1 MPAAQKAE
9 SRGSYCFFNMASS
22 SRWNRTSAAASSNQA
37 QSNTRGQE
45 YQGSGNDATGTHS
58 SDGYALRR
66 SEVIPDDRFRTPSTL
81 PNENHL
87 AFCYDY
93 RRQTDWFQAHEQV
106 RKKRERNLHTL
117 MGPHNMRPTDRH
129 EMFMDAIAWIL
140 HWGTSH
146 GEFDESLKWTSSFLK
161 YLCGFTTQA
170 EENWFDERCNDFHV
184 DMTGPQRR
192 SYYMS
197 CSKKLSNVLRHCR
210 DRTLFNASG
219 TMNISLLFDQMQ
231 GDNPK
236 EYHMSGADF
245 AAMLL
250 CNPKQRF
257 FVEISMRWQWYPY
270 SSMAE
275 YPFDVRLGACQGHSN
290 QVVDPT
296 VAHHQLTY
304 DEAMSLGWIFHV
316 TDFMNLDSIQQ
327 SGLKTFVKGSGK
339 GRRDAVHFMYH
350 NDNGQGYIRMAE
362 GTKPPRNY
370 RRPVYLVLDPSF
382 IVDNQLYLT
391 KNGVILY
398 HGDIPFQYLHVKEQL
413 PTVAC
418 NVIHQG
424 RGHSLPPSVTGG
436 SWHNNTTWNHVMKEK
451 GPSFIPGGDIPDE
464 VRITA
469 WEFMGQQVPQNYG
482 RWVFGTP
489 LCNENDFDP
498 VMDSIYGAAAEGSQE
513 REGSAQ
519 DDAPMSNPYEQP
531 SRRGRSQEREEP
543 QGRGRSQER
552 EEPQDV
558 WEQQRSSSGSPES
571 TQYDDPQ
578 QDAQDNQQE
587 EPSVDVQDDPMGEEA
602 VNLWEAEDPPDD
614 LEDPIVEQA
623 TKSSISASNPWVLYE
638 AGIVCAR
645 EESGELI
652 KNSSGEKVIVLREWN
667 LLLSSQKIALRRQS
681 ITRADWE
688 KLPWTGH
695 LCLLFTRAWEI
706 GRMLAHFHKER
717 NSAAKVI
724 WILVDDIGQTGCEV
738 KLPQQAGKTDSV
750 SAETNGERSS
760 CYTKET

>member
-9 SRGSYCFFNMASS
+9 SRGSYCFFNMSS
-22 SRWNRTSAAASSNQA
+22 SRRWNRTSAAASSDQA
-37 QSNTRGQE
+37 QSSNRGQE
-45 YQGSGNDATGTHS
+45 YHSSGNDATGTHS

-66 SEVIPDDRFRTPSTL
+66 SEEIPDDRFRTPSTL
-81 PNENHL
+81 PNEDHL
-87 AFCYDY
+87 SFCYDY
-93 RRQTDWFQAHEQV
+93 RRQTDWFQAHERV

-184 DMTGPQRR
+184 DMTSSSRR

-219 TMNISLLFDQMQ
+219 AMNISLLFDQMQ

-270 SSMAE
+270 SPMAE
-275 YPFDVRLGACQGHSN
+275 YPFDVRLGAFQGHSN

-398 HGDIPFQYLHVKEQL
+398 HGDIPSQYLHVKEQI
-413 PTVAC
+413 PTIAC
-418 NVIHQG
+418 NVVHQG

-436 SWHNNTTWNHVMKEK
+436 SWHRDTTWKHVMKEK
-451 GPSFIPGGDIPDE
+451 GPTFIPGHDIPEE

-482 RWVFGTP
+482 RLVFGTP
-489 LCNENDFDP
+489 LCNEKDFDP
-498 VMDSIYGAAAEGSQE
+498 IVDSIYGAAAEGSQE
-513 REGSAQ
+513 REVSAQ
-519 DDAPMSNPYEQP
+519 ADETMENPYEQP
-531 SRRGRSQEREEP
+531 SRRGRSP
-543 QGRGRSQER
+543 ER

-558 WEQQRSSSGSPES
+558 WE
-571 TQYDDPQ
+571 
-578 QDAQDNQQE
+578 
-587 EPSVDVQDDPMGEEA
+587 
-602 VNLWEAEDPPDD
+602 
-614 LEDPIVEQA
+614 
-623 TKSSISASNPWVLYE
+623 
-638 AGIVCAR
+638 
-645 EESGELI
+645 
-652 KNSSGEKVIVLREWN
+652 
-667 LLLSSQKIALRRQS
+667 
-681 ITRADWE
+681 
-688 KLPWTGH
+688 
-695 LCLLFTRAWEI
+695 
-706 GRMLAHFHKER
+706 
-717 NSAAKVI
+717 
-724 WILVDDIGQTGCEV
+724 
-738 KLPQQAGKTDSV
+738 
-750 SAETNGERSS
+750 
-760 CYTKET
+760 

>member
-1 MPAAQKAE
+1 MRK
-9 SRGSYCFFNMASS
+9 
-22 SRWNRTSAAASSNQA
+22 NRA
-37 QSNTRGQE
+37 
-45 YQGSGNDATGTHS
+45 
-58 SDGYALRR
+58 
-66 SEVIPDDRFRTPSTL
+66 
-81 PNENHL
+81 
-87 AFCYDY
+87 
-93 RRQTDWFQAHEQV
+93 
-106 RKKRERNLHTL
+106 RNLHTL

-140 HWGTSH
+140 HWGNSH

-170 EENWFDERCNDFHV
+170 EEDWFDGRCNDFHV
-184 DMTGPQRR
+184 DMTSSQRR

-219 TMNISLLFDQMQ
+219 AMNISLLFDQMQ

-236 EYHMSGADF
+236 EYHMTGADF

-270 SSMAE
+270 SPMAE
-275 YPFDVRLGACQGHSN
+275 YPFDVRLGAFQGHSN

-398 HGDIPFQYLHVKEQL
+398 HGDIPFQYLHVKEQI
-413 PTVAC
+413 PTIAC
-418 NVIHQG
+418 NVVHQG
-424 RGHSLPPSVTGG
+424 RGPSLPPSVTGG
-436 SWHNNTTWNHVMKEK
+436 SWHRDTTWKHVMKEK
-451 GPSFIPGGDIPDE
+451 GPTFIPGHDIPEE

-469 WEFMGQQVPQNYG
+469 WEFMGQQVPENYG
-482 RWVFGTP
+482 RLVFGTP

-498 VMDSIYGAAAEGSQE
+498 VMESVYGAAAESSQE

-519 DDAPMSNPYEQP
+519 ADETMENPYEQP
-531 SRRGRSQEREEP
+531 SR
-543 QGRGRSQER
+543 RGRSQER

-558 WEQQRSSSGSPES
+558 WEQQRSSSGSSES
-571 TQYDDPQ
+571 PQYDDPQ

-587 EPSVDVQDDPMGEEA
+587 EPSVEVQDDPMGEEV

-614 LEDPIVEQA
+614 MEDPVVEQA

-652 KNSSGEKVIVLREWN
+652 KNS
-667 LLLSSQKIALRRQS
+667 
-681 ITRADWE
+681 
-688 KLPWTGH
+688 
-695 LCLLFTRAWEI
+695 
-706 GRMLAHFHKER
+706 
-717 NSAAKVI
+717 
-724 WILVDDIGQTGCEV
+724 
-738 KLPQQAGKTDSV
+738 
-750 SAETNGERSS
+750 
-760 CYTKET
+760 

>member
-1 MPAAQKAE
+1 M
-9 SRGSYCFFNMASS
+9 SS
-22 SRWNRTSAAASSNQA
+22 SRRWNRTSAAASSDQA

-45 YQGSGNDATGTHS
+45 YHSSGNDATGTHS

-66 SEVIPDDRFRTPSTL
+66 SEEIPDDSFRTPSTL
-81 PNENHL
+81 PNEDHL

-93 RRQTDWFQAHEQV
+93 RRQTDWFQAHERV

-184 DMTGPQRR
+184 DMTSSSRR

-219 TMNISLLFDQMQ
+219 AMNISLLFDQMQ

-270 SSMAE
+270 SPMAE
-275 YPFDVRLGACQGHSN
+275 YPFDVRLGAFQGHSN

-398 HGDIPFQYLHVKEQL
+398 HGDIPFQYLHVKEQI
-413 PTVAC
+413 PTIAC
-418 NVIHQG
+418 NVVHQG

-436 SWHNNTTWNHVMKEK
+436 SWHRDTTWKHVMKEK
-451 GPSFIPGGDIPDE
+451 GPTFIPGHDIPEE

-482 RWVFGTP
+482 RLVFGTP
-489 LCNENDFDP
+489 LCNEKDFDP
-498 VMDSIYGAAAEGSQE
+498 VVDSIYGAAAEGSQE
-513 REGSAQ
+513 RE
-519 DDAPMSNPYEQP
+519 
-531 SRRGRSQEREEP
+531 RRLMKP
-543 QGRGRSQER
+543 
-552 EEPQDV
+552 
-558 WEQQRSSSGSPES
+558 WK
-571 TQYDDPQ
+571 THM
-578 QDAQDNQQE
+578 NNHQE
-587 EPSVDVQDDPMGEEA
+587 ED
-602 VNLWEAEDPPDD
+602 
-614 LEDPIVEQA
+614 
-623 TKSSISASNPWVLYE
+623 
-638 AGIVCAR
+638 
-645 EESGELI
+645 
-652 KNSSGEKVIVLREWN
+652 
-667 LLLSSQKIALRRQS
+667 ALQ
-681 ITRADWE
+681 
-688 KLPWTGH
+688 
-695 LCLLFTRAWEI
+695 
-706 GRMLAHFHKER
+706 KER
-717 NSAAKVI
+717 NLKMYGSNNAHHQEVQNLHNMMILNKMLKTINKRSHQWKSRTTQWVKKLSTSGKQKIHQMISKTLLWNRLPKVQFLHRI
-724 WILVDDIGQTGCEV
+724 PGSCMRQVLSVQEKRAVNSSRT
-738 KLPQQAGKTDSV
+738 PQEK
-750 SAETNGERSS
+750 
-760 CYTKET
+760 K

>member
-275 YPFDVRLGACQGHSN
+275 YPFDVRLGAFQGHSN

-413 PTVAC
+413 PTIAC

-498 VMDSIYGAAAEGSQE
+498 VVDSTYGAAAEGSQE

-531 SRRGRSQEREEP
+531 SRRGRSQERCEF
-543 QGRGRSQER
+543 
-552 EEPQDV
+552 
-558 WEQQRSSSGSPES
+558 
-571 TQYDDPQ
+571 
-578 QDAQDNQQE
+578 
-587 EPSVDVQDDPMGEEA
+587 
-602 VNLWEAEDPPDD
+602 LF
-614 LEDPIVEQA
+614 
-623 TKSSISASNPWVLYE
+623 
-638 AGIVCAR
+638 
-645 EESGELI
+645 
-652 KNSSGEKVIVLREWN
+652 
-667 LLLSSQKIALRRQS
+667 
-681 ITRADWE
+681 E
-688 KLPWTGH
+688 KLFLICTRNNF
-695 LCLLFTRAWEI
+695 LQKQFVVLFLNNCKQTNSFLLRVICFLEI
-706 GRMLAHFHKER
+706 
-717 NSAAKVI
+717 
-724 WILVDDIGQTGCEV
+724 Q
-738 KLPQQAGKTDSV
+738 
-750 SAETNGERSS
+750 
-760 CYTKET
+760 

>member
-1 MPAAQKAE
+1 MPAAQEAE
-9 SRGSYCFFNMASS
+9 SRGSHCFFNMSSS
-22 SRWNRTSAAASSNQA
+22 SRWNRASAASSSDQA

-45 YQGSGNDATGTHS
+45 HQSYDFSRRHS
-58 SDGYALRR
+58 ADGYALRR
-66 SEVIPDDRFRTPSTL
+66 SEEIPADQFRTPSTL
-81 PNENHL
+81 PNEDHL
-87 AFCYDY
+87 SFCYDY

-184 DMTGPQRR
+184 DMTSSSRR

-197 CSKKLSNVLRHCR
+197 CSKRLSNVLRHCR
-210 DRTLFNASG
+210 DKTLFTASG
-219 TMNISLLFDQMQ
+219 AMNISLLFDQMQ

-270 SSMAE
+270 SSMPE
-275 YPFDVRLGACQGHSN
+275 YPFDVRLGAFQGHSN

-316 TDFMNLDSIQQ
+316 TDYMNLDSIQQ

-391 KNGVILY
+391 KNGVILF

-413 PTVAC
+413 PTIAC
-418 NVIHQG
+418 
-424 RGHSLPPSVTGG
+424 
-436 SWHNNTTWNHVMKEK
+436 
-451 GPSFIPGGDIPDE
+451 
-464 VRITA
+464 
-469 WEFMGQQVPQNYG
+469 
-482 RWVFGTP
+482 
-489 LCNENDFDP
+489 
-498 VMDSIYGAAAEGSQE
+498 
-513 REGSAQ
+513 
-519 DDAPMSNPYEQP
+519 
-531 SRRGRSQEREEP
+531 
-543 QGRGRSQER
+543 
-552 EEPQDV
+552 
-558 WEQQRSSSGSPES
+558 SSSRTWSFS
-571 TQYDDPQ
+571 T
-578 QDAQDNQQE
+578 
-587 EPSVDVQDDPMGEEA
+587 
-602 VNLWEAEDPPDD
+602 
-614 LEDPIVEQA
+614 
-623 TKSSISASNPWVLYE
+623 SISYRW
-638 AGIVCAR
+638 
-645 EESGELI
+645 
-652 KNSSGEKVIVLREWN
+652 
-667 LLLSSQKIALRRQS
+667 
-681 ITRADWE
+681 
-688 KLPWTGH
+688 
-695 LCLLFTRAWEI
+695 F
-706 GRMLAHFHKER
+706 MAHQYNMEPCHE
-717 NSAAKVI
+717 
-724 WILVDDIGQTGCEV
+724 
-738 KLPQQAGKTDSV
+738 
-750 SAETNGERSS
+750 GERSNIYS
-760 CYTKET
+760 WTRHS

>member
-9 SRGSYCFFNMASS
+9 SRGSYCFFNMSS
-22 SRWNRTSAAASSNQA
+22 SRRWNRTSAAASSDQA

-45 YQGSGNDATGTHS
+45 YHSSGNDATGTHS

-66 SEVIPDDRFRTPSTL
+66 SEEIPDDSFRTPSTL
-81 PNENHL
+81 PNEDHL

-93 RRQTDWFQAHEQV
+93 RRQTDWFQAHERV

-184 DMTGPQRR
+184 DMTSSSRR

-219 TMNISLLFDQMQ
+219 AMNISLLFDQMQ

-257 FVEISMRWQWYPY
+257 LIEISMRWQWYPY
-270 SSMAE
+270 SPMAE
-275 YPFDVRLGACQGHSN
+275 YPFDVRLGAFQGHSN

-296 VAHHQLTY
+296 VAHHQVTY

-398 HGDIPFQYLHVKEQL
+398 HGDIPFQYLHVKEQI
-413 PTVAC
+413 PTIAY
-418 NVIHQG
+418 NVVHQG

-436 SWHNNTTWNHVMKEK
+436 SWHRDTTWKHVMKEK
-451 GPSFIPGGDIPDE
+451 GPTFIPGHDIPEE

-482 RWVFGTP
+482 RLVFGTP
-489 LCNENDFDP
+489 LCNEKDFDP
-498 VMDSIYGAAAEGSQE
+498 IVDSIYGAAAEGSQE
-513 REGSAQ
+513 RERRLMKPWKTHMNNHQ
-519 DDAPMSNPYEQP
+519 EEDASP
-531 SRRGRSQEREEP
+531 
-543 QGRGRSQER
+543 ER

-558 WEQQRSSSGSPES
+558 WEQQRSSSGSSES
-571 TQYDDPQ
+571 PQYDDPQ

-587 EPSVDVQDDPMGEEA
+587 EPSVEVQDDPMGEEA

-614 LEDPIVEQA
+614 IEDPVVEQA

-681 ITRADWE
+681 ITRSDWE

-706 GRMLAHFHKER
+706 GRMLAHFHRER
-717 NSAAKVI
+717 NSAAMEGYLDSCRRHWTDWMQI
-724 WILVDDIGQTGCEV
+724 QYQQRRMEREV
-738 KLPQQAGKTDSV
+738 LAIRKRLSNTEGHGV
-750 SAETNGERSS
+750 SLRSS
-760 CYTKET
+760 LCLLHQAS

>member
-9 SRGSYCFFNMASS
+9 SRGSYCFFNMSSS
-22 SRWNRTSAAASSNQA
+22 SRWNRTSAAASSDQA

-45 YQGSGNDATGTHS
+45 YHSSGNDATGTHS

-66 SEVIPDDRFRTPSTL
+66 SEEIPDDSFRTPSTL
-81 PNENHL
+81 PNEDHL

-93 RRQTDWFQAHEQV
+93 RRQTDWFQAHERV

-140 HWGTSH
+140 HWGNSH

-184 DMTGPQRR
+184 DMTSSSRR

-219 TMNISLLFDQMQ
+219 AMNISLLFDQMQ

-236 EYHMSGADF
+236 EYHMSRADF

-270 SSMAE
+270 SPMAE
-275 YPFDVRLGACQGHSN
+275 YPFDVRLGAFQGHSN

-413 PTVAC
+413 PTIAC
-418 NVIHQG
+418 NVVHQG

-436 SWHNNTTWNHVMKEK
+436 SWHRDTTWKHVMKEK
-451 GPSFIPGGDIPDE
+451 GPTFIPGHDIPEE

-482 RWVFGTP
+482 RLVFGTP
-489 LCNENDFDP
+489 LSNENDFDP
-498 VMDSIYGAAAEGSQE
+498 IMDSIYGAAAESSQE
-513 REGSAQ
+513 REVSAQ
-519 DDAPMSNPYEQP
+519 VDETMENPYEQP
-531 SRRGRSQEREEP
+531 SRRGRSP
-543 QGRGRSQER
+543 ER

-558 WEQQRSSSGSPES
+558 WEQQRSSSGSSEPP
-571 TQYDDPQ
+571 QYDDPQ

-587 EPSVDVQDDPMGEEA
+587 EPSVEVQDDPMGEEA

-614 LEDPIVEQA
+614 IEDPVVEQA

-638 AGIVCAR
+638 AGIACAR

-681 ITRADWE
+681 ITRSDWE
-688 KLPWTGH
+688 KLP
-695 LCLLFTRAWEI
+695 
-706 GRMLAHFHKER
+706 
-717 NSAAKVI
+717 
-724 WILVDDIGQTGCEV
+724 
-738 KLPQQAGKTDSV
+738 
-750 SAETNGERSS
+750 
-760 CYTKET
+760 